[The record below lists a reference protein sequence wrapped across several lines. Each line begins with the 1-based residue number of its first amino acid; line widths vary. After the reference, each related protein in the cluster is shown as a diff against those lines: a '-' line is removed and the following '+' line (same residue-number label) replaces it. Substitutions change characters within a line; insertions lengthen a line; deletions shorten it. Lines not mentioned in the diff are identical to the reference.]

1 MDINITLEEIYTVV
15 GELEIVRRK
24 LSMQVQGLTKQVGE
38 MGTEITRL
46 REENGKLG
54 KPDNHE

>member
-38 MGTEITRL
+38 MSTEITRL